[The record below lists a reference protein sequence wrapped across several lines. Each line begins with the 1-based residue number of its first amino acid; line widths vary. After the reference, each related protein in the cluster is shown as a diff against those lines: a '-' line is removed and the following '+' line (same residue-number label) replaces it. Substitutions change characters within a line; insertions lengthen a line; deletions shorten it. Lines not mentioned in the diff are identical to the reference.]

1 MTEGR
6 RRRRG
11 APRSALIGPLVML
24 ASGAAAGVV
33 IWRFLMLEP
42 EPPATVRSAVP
53 ERLSRHD
60 RQGLAQ
66 LLQGWGAPP

>member
-1 MTEGR
+1 MAEGR
-6 RRRRG
+6 RRRRA

-24 ASGAAAGVV
+24 ASGAAVGVM

-53 ERLSRHD
+53 ARLSRHD
-60 RQGLAQ
+60 RQGLER
-66 LLQGWGAPP
+66 LLQGWGARP

>member
-1 MTEGR
+1 
-6 RRRRG
+6 
-11 APRSALIGPLVML
+11 ML